1 MFVKK
6 DLFFSVIIGESWRL
20 GKTVFKGMSSFEKM
34 LATVKYLRPKG
45 RKKIMVSSAIKF
57 VGLGGQPCTAA

>member
-6 DLFFSVIIGESWRL
+6 DLFFSVIIEESWRV
-20 GKTVFKGMSSFEKM
+20 GKTVFKGMSSLEKM

-45 RKKIMVSSAIKF
+45 
-57 VGLGGQPCTAA
+57 Q